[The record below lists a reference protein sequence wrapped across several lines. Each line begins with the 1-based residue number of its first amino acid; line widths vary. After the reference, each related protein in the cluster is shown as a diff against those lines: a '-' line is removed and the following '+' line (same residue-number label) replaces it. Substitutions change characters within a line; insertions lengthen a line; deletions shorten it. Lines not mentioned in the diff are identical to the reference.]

1 MGKGSF
7 FMWKEGGGEKG
18 KPQES
23 KRRNQGN
30 EVNKHER
37 ERRAVETIVHQDQE
51 LREKMEGEDK
61 WEEEEE
67 EEEEGGMNN
76 GRRT

>member
-1 MGKGSF
+1 MWARVPFYVEGERKGSH
-7 FMWKEGGGEKG
+7 KRKG
-18 KPQES
+18 
-23 KRRNQGN
+23 RNQGN

-37 ERRAVETIVHQDQE
+37 ERRTVETIVHQDQE

-61 WEEEEE
+61 WEEEK
-67 EEEEGGMNN
+67 EEEGGMNN